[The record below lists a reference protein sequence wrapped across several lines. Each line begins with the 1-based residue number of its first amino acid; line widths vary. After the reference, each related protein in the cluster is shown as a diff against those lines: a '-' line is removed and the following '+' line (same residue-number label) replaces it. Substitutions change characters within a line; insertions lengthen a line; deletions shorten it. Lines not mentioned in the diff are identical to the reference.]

1 MATRK
6 HKADDLTRTTS
17 KARTETE
24 PAPHFC
30 FFFGEHP
37 SGAKDILGGKGAGLA
52 EMSRLGLP
60 VPHGFTITTEACGEQ
75 WPEDLWAEVLRKVE
89 KLEAMTEKKFGNATA
104 PLLVSV
110 RSGAAVSM
118 PGMMDTVLNLGLND
132 TTTAG
137 LAAKTQNP
145 RFAYDSYRRF
155 LCMFGNVVLGIEHD
169 KFEHILTAIK
179 KRHNRHFD
187 CDLTAE
193 ELQEV
198 ITEFKQIYVTETGK
212 GFPTEPLEQLRAAI
226 NAVFAS
232 WNNPRAVYYRK
243 INDIRGLKGTAVNV
257 QEMVFGNTGPR
268 SGTGVGFTRN
278 PSTGEHAP
286 YGEYLVNAQGEDVV
300 AGIRTPN
307 PIARLEADLPEAYR
321 QLMQVYRTLE
331 THYRDMQDAGGG
343 GGAAN
348 GFCLR
353 ECLFTLALVLPLTHL
368 CFVFP
373 CPAASSSCCVMAIPR
388 SSLPLPPLEFTIEEG
403 KLFMLQTRAGKRTAH
418 AAVRIAKEM
427 VEEGLITKG
436 HQAAALQGPA
446 CLAQGGPWPAGFH
459 GPGGHPAHQA
469 GEKIIL
475 AREETCPDD
484 IEGMNVSQ
492 GIVTARGGMT
502 SHAAVVARGM
512 GKCCITGAHDLH
524 IDVAQGKLTLPD
536 GTALG
541 ATDCVTLDG
550 STGEVFLGEV
560 AIQDARLEGAFAT
573 IMQWANEYKRLGVRT
588 NAETPR
594 DARKAREF
602 GCEGIGLARTEHMF
616 FQGDRIWAMREM
628 IIAETTEAREAAL
641 AKLLPYQKEDFKA
654 LLDIMDGLPVNIRL
668 LDPPLHEFLPT
679 EEKDQRQMAEVM
691 HITVDQVRTLVDNM
705 HEANPMLG
713 FRGCRLGVVYP
724 EINRMQ
730 VKAIF
735 EAACELKQEKPAANM
750 HIEVMIP
757 VLAHEVEMRL
767 MRELCVEEADR
778 VLKAHGQAIPYT
790 VGVMMELP
798 RACLMADHIA
808 KHAEFFS
815 FGTNDLTQTT
825 LGYRSWCRVIVV
837 MQGRD
842 RLKLGDARPRPLESF
857 CWTIW
862 VMQGRDRLKLGDESF
877 CWTNNLLDLCGVCCA
892 GGLIVGFRV
901 FGDSTFFFRAPLP
914 IFFLFFFDLPS
925 RDDAGK
931 FIKKYLERNVYEKD
945 PFQCLD
951 QDGVGQLIRMALQRG
966 RATRPHLKCGICGE
980 HGGEPSSVAFC
991 HKVGLNYVSCS
1002 PFRVP
1007 VARLAAA
1014 RAAIQAKG
1022 KAPEVDL

>member
-1 MATRK
+1 MAARYVFLFGT
-6 HKADDLTRTTS
+6 HPTS
-17 KARTETE
+17 
-24 PAPHFC
+24 
-30 FFFGEHP
+30 
-37 SGAKDILGGKGAGLA
+37 SKDILGGKGAGLA
-52 EMSRLGLP
+52 QMTKIGLP

-75 WPEDLWAEVLRKVE
+75 WPEG
-89 KLEAMTEKKFGNATA
+89 LEAEISQRLVELEAQTGKKFGDAAN

-132 TTTAG
+132 TTIEG
-137 LAAKTQNP
+137 LKQKTNNP

-155 LCMFGNVVLGIEHD
+155 ICMFGNVVMNIQHD
-169 KFEHILTAIK
+169 KFEHILADIK
-179 KRHNRHFD
+179 RKYTRHFD

-198 ITEFKQIYVTETGK
+198 IREFKALYERETK
-212 GFPTEPLEQLRAAI
+212 APFPMAVMDQLKHAVS
-226 NAVFAS
+226 AVFSS
-232 WNNPRAVYYRK
+232 WNNPRAIYYRK
-243 INDIRGLKGTAVNV
+243 INDIRGLKGTAVTV

-278 PSTGEHAP
+278 PSTGEKMP

-307 PIARLEADLPEAYR
+307 PIPQMERDLPEAFG
-321 QLMQVYRTLE
+321 QLMNVYRVLE
-331 THYRDMQDAGGG
+331 EHYKEMQD
-343 GGAAN
+343 
-348 GFCLR
+348 F
-353 ECLFTLALVLPLTHL
+353 
-368 CFVFP
+368 
-373 CPAASSSCCVMAIPR
+373 
-388 SSLPLPPLEFTIEEG
+388 EFTIEDG
-403 KLFMLQTRAGKRTAH
+403 KLYMLQTRTGKRTAH

-427 VEEGLITKG
+427 VEEGLITKEEALMRIDPNSLTQLLFPQLVEADKKTKRLLCKG
-436 HQAAALQGPA
+436 LPASPGAARGK
-446 CLAQGGPWPAGFH
+446 LAFSAEEAIARTH
-459 GPGGHPAHQA
+459 A

-524 IDVAQGKLTLPD
+524 IDVANKRITLPD
-536 GTALG
+536 GTHLG
-541 ATDCVTLDG
+541 NTDIVTLDG
-550 STGEVFLGEV
+550 GSGEVFLGEV
-560 AIQDARLEGAFAT
+560 AIQDARVEGAFAT
-573 IMQWANEYKRLGVRT
+573 IMEWANEIKRLGVRA

-602 GCEGIGLARTEHMF
+602 GCEGVGLARTEHMF
-616 FQGDRIWAMREM
+616 FQGERIWPMREM
-628 IIAETTEAREAAL
+628 IIAETVEAREAAL

-654 LLDIMDGLPVNIRL
+654 ILDIMDGLPVNIRL

-679 EEKDQRQMAEVM
+679 EEKDQIQMAEVM
-691 HITVDQVRTLVDNM
+691 HITVEQVKQLVDNM

-735 EAACELKQEKPAANM
+735 EAACELKAEKPAANM
-750 HIEVMIP
+750 HVEVMIP
-757 VLAHEVEMRL
+757 VLAHEVEMKL
-767 MRELCVEEADR
+767 MRELCVEEAEK
-778 VLKAHGQAIPYT
+778 VMAAHNIKIPYT

-825 LGYRSWCRVIVV
+825 LGY
-837 MQGRD
+837 
-842 RLKLGDARPRPLESF
+842 
-857 CWTIW
+857 
-862 VMQGRDRLKLGDESF
+862 
-877 CWTNNLLDLCGVCCA
+877 
-892 GGLIVGFRV
+892 
-901 FGDSTFFFRAPLP
+901 
-914 IFFLFFFDLPS
+914 S
-925 RDDAGK
+925 RDDAAK

-945 PFQCLD
+945 PFQVLD
-951 QDGVGQLIRMALQRG
+951 QEGVGQLIRMSLQRG

-991 HKVGLNYVSCS
+991 HNVGLNYVSCS

-1014 RAAIQAKG
+1014 RAAIQGKG
-1022 KAPEVDL
+1022 KAPEVAL